1 MISRIVERLEFWWY
15 SPELYY
21 RLVDNRFFLIV
32 LVIFLMRLT
41 HATYQSLWLSALV
54 NIPGTVLHE
63 LMHFLIGG
71 FMNARPCNFTI
82 IPRRDPAT
90 GAYVM
95 GSVGFR
101 NVTFYNAIPAA
112 LAPLLLL
119 PLGFYINRYV
129 LPLIPMNLTNYVLYV
144 LLQTIIVENA
154 MPSQADL
161 RIAGM
166 FWHGILLYAVLL
178 VALLLLL

>member
-21 RLVDNRFFLIV
+21 SLVDNRFFLIV

-41 HATYQSLWLSALV
+41 HATYRSLWLSALV
-54 NIPGTVLHE
+54 NIPGPVLHE

-82 IPRRDPAT
+82 VPRRDPAT
-90 GAYVM
+90 GSYVM

-144 LLQTIIVENA
+144 LLQTIIAENA
-154 MPSQADL
+154 M
-161 RIAGM
+161 AGM